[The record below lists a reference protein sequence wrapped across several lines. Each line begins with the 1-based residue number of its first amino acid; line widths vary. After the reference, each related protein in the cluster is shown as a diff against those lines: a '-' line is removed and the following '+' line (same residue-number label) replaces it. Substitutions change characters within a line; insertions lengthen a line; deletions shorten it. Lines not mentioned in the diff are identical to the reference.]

1 MEGSSINV
9 VYACCNVCLCVDC
22 IQEAPVAVLER
33 SVYSARYCFVKHLHE
48 RYIHTYYASIQYVYT
63 VIHSIVEIFLGVGR
77 G

>member
-1 MEGSSINV
+1 M
-9 VYACCNVCLCVDC
+9 
-22 IQEAPVAVLER
+22 AVLER
-33 SVYSARYCFVKHLHE
+33 SIYSARYCFVKTLHE